1 MAALIDG
8 LTGVAQELYGK
19 NAPKMALRHLYVKE
33 EQSPGAIGR
42 RFGCTPTA
50 VRYLLGKWGIK
61 RSKPVVTGIRR
72 NLKSLGFRTLESY
85 FKARWDKTKEEMAVE
100 LGVSAVTVAKYYD
113 AWAAGVEK
121 GGKKGCRTKK
131 RR

>member
-8 LTGVAQELYGK
+8 LTKVAQEKFGQ
-19 NAPKMALRHLYVKE
+19 NAPKRALRHLYVKE
-33 EQSPGAIGR
+33 EESPGAIGR

-61 RSKPVVTGIRR
+61 RSKPPVAGIKK
-72 NLKSLGFRTLESY
+72 NLKALGFRTLEAY
-85 FKARWDKTKEEMAVE
+85 FKAKWDKTKEEMAVD

-113 AWAAGVEK
+113 SWVASVQE